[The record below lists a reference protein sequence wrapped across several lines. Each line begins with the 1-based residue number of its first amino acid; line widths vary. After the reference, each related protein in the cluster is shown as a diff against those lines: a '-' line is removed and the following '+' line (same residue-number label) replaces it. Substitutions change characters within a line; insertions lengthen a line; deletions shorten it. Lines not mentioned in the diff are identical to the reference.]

1 MSVVLGLV
9 FFLSGA
15 SALLFET
22 LWFFQSGLAL
32 GNSIWA
38 SSLVLASFMGGLAL
52 GNGLAGA
59 LGHRVR
65 NPIALYAALEIAI
78 GITGMGLV
86 FGLPALTPALA
97 PSFGPLVDQ
106 PWLLNSLRLGIA
118 FALMLVPATAMGAT
132 LPLLVA
138 ALYARD
144 RRFGA
149 VLGQLYGWNTLGAVA
164 GAVVGEALLIGW
176 FGIRGAAM
184 CAAGGNALAAALVL
198 GLARPLGAI
207 GVAPSQQ
214 PRALRLGSRARWLLL
229 AAFGFGGLLLA
240 MEVVW
245 FRFLLLF
252 VAGTNLA
259 FALMLAV
266 VLFGIG
272 AGGFA
277 ASAWLGRDGSNW
289 RAATPAAL
297 IAGSLAA
304 LLYAGFG
311 FQLSASGSPQALT
324 AGAILE
330 LALPLMLPV
339 SFLSGVLFTA
349 LGEGLHREIG
359 GETRSTGLLT
369 LANTTGAALGSL
381 VGGFVL
387 LPQLGI
393 ENSIRLLAA
402 GYGLFAAFAWL
413 GGARLRHPAGRITGA
428 VSALALVG
436 VIGFFPSGLMDER
449 FLGASLKRVVPPE
462 TVVTAREGLTE
473 TLVYTRGSRFGEPL
487 HTRLVTNG
495 HSMSATHLPSQRYMK
510 LFVYLPV
517 ALHPEPRSALLIS
530 YGVGVTARALVDT
543 REIET
548 IDVVDISRDILDMS
562 ATIAGDGRRSLAPAP
577 GDSPLEDPRVAVHI
591 EDGRFFLQATDRR
604 FDLITGEPPPPKL
617 AGIVNLYTL
626 EYFELVRDRLEEG
639 GVATYWLPVH
649 ALMVSDALAILRAF
663 CDVFPDCTLWTGSGR
678 DWILVGSRG
687 DGERVS
693 LDHFQKQWR
702 DPLVAPELRALGLEQ
717 PGQVGALFLADADQI
732 DRFTEGT
739 APLTDDFPKRL
750 SDRVASGRYRSWMLP
765 ERTLPRFTDS
775 RILRETWPEG
785 FVEAGLPWFD
795 AQDDINRILGYDEN
809 MTLREANSAELPRIH
824 ELLEEDAL
832 KTLPLWLLGSS
843 VGLQRAAE
851 AADSKGR
858 RSPEIDYHRGAGELV
873 AGNWSEAS
881 RLFESASTGDW
892 TPRLLPFRAYARCR
906 AGDYEDGRSLV
917 KDFRRTK
924 GGRRQGAVLHFLRR
938 TCSPG

>member
-1 MSVVLGLV
+1 LSVLLGLV

-78 GITGMGLV
+78 GVTGAGLV

-118 FALMLVPATAMGAT
+118 FALMLIPATAMGAT

-149 VLGQLYGWNTLGAVA
+149 VLGRLYGWNTLGAVV
-164 GAVVGEALLIGW
+164 GAVVGEVLLIGW
-176 FGIRGAAM
+176 LGIRGTAWV
-184 CAAGGNALAAALVL
+184 AAGGNALAAVLVL
-198 GLARPLGAI
+198 GLARRQAET
-207 GVAPSQQ
+207 GVSPSGQ
-214 PRALRLGSRARWLLL
+214 PPASPLGSRARWLLL

-272 AGGFA
+272 VGGFA
-277 ASAWLGRDGSNW
+277 ASALLGRNGSNW
-289 RAATPAAL
+289 RAATPVAL
-297 IAGSLAA
+297 VAGSLSA

-311 FQLSASGSPQALT
+311 FQLSSTGSPQALT
-324 AGAILE
+324 AESILG

-339 SFLSGVLFTA
+339 SFLSGGLFTA

-387 LPQLGI
+387 LPQFGV
-393 ENSIRLLAA
+393 ENSIRLLSA
-402 GYGLFAAFAWL
+402 GYGVFAAFAWL
-413 GGARLRHPAGRITGA
+413 GGARPSAPLGRIAGTIA
-428 VSALALVG
+428 AAILVG
-436 VIGFFPSGLMDER
+436 VIGFFPSGLMNER
-449 FLGASLKRVVPPE
+449 FLGVSLARVVPPE
-462 TVVTAREGLTE
+462 TVVTVKEGLTE
-473 TLVYTRGSRFGEPL
+473 TLVYTQGSRFGEPL

-543 REIET
+543 RELET

-562 ATIAGDGRRSLAPAP
+562 ATLAPDGRRSLAPAP
-577 GDSPLEDPRVAVHI
+577 GDSPLDDPRVAVHV

-626 EYFELVRDRLEEG
+626 EYFELVRDRLEKG
-639 GVATYWLPVH
+639 GIATYWLPVH
-649 ALMVSDALAILRAF
+649 ALMVSDTLAILRAF
-663 CDVFPDCTLWTGSGR
+663 CDVFLDCTLWTGSGR

-693 LDHFQKQWR
+693 LDRFAQQWR
-702 DPLVAPELRALGLEQ
+702 DPLVATELRALGLEQ

-739 APLTDDFPKRL
+739 EPLTDDFPKRL
-750 SDRVASGRYRSWMLP
+750 SDRVASGRYRTWMIP
-765 ERTLPRFTDS
+765 ERTRPRFADS
-775 RILRETWPEG
+775 RILREHWPEG
-785 FVEAGLPWFD
+785 FVGAGLPWFD
-795 AQDDINRILGYDEN
+795 TQDDINRILGYDEN
-809 MTLREANSAELPRIH
+809 MALREANAPELPRVH
-824 ELLEEDAL
+824 ELLEEGSL

-851 AADSKGR
+851 TAASTGR
-858 RSPEIDYHRGAGELV
+858 KSPEIDYHRGAGELV
-873 AGNWSEAS
+873 AGRWSDAAL
-881 RLFESASTGDW
+881 LFESASTGDW
-892 TPRLLPFRAYARCR
+892 TQRLLPFRAYARCR
-906 AGDYEDGRSLV
+906 AGNYEVGRSLL
-917 KDFRRTK
+917 KDFHRTK
-924 GGRRQGAVLHFLRR
+924 GGRRRGAILQFLRR
-938 TCSPG
+938 ICSSS